1 MSGDHNLYQKNKPH
15 LDKDKYDK
23 LLSNLKVDL
32 RFKMFQTLVD
42 IMDDPATSARDRLKA
57 VEMLRSFMCEVEDE
71 VKDAA

>member
-1 MSGDHNLYQKNKPH
+1 
-15 LDKDKYDK
+15 
-23 LLSNLKVDL
+23 
-32 RFKMFQTLVD
+32 MFQTLVD

>member
-1 MSGDHNLYQKNKPH
+1 MSVDHNMHQKDKPH

-71 VKDAA
+71 VKDAV